1 MLRSLK
7 YEEQYEKGVR
17 TVEQEL
23 KEMLAAKE
31 EVLKYA
37 EKERAEKE
45 KERAEKEKE
54 RAEKEKERAEKEKER
69 AEKERALKKEAEA
82 LTKEAEARKTIDKM
96 VRNLHLK
103 GFSNTEIADTTGL
116 NSKDIEQILNT
127 K

>member
-31 EVLKYA
+31 EVLKFA

-45 KERAEKEKE
+45 KERAEKEL
-54 RAEKEKERAEKEKER
+54 
-69 AEKERALKKEAEA
+69 ALKKEAEA
-82 LTKEAEARKTIDKM
+82 LAKEAEALAKEAEARKTIEKM

-103 GFSNTEIADTTGL
+103 GFSNIEIADTTGL
-116 NSKDIEQILNT
+116 NSKEIEQILNT
-127 K
+127 Q